1 MNRLTHTMG
10 LPTLVIGTSILR
22 GCWLFQLFAR
32 VADDELAMR
41 FGSGERNGDRAR
53 NVKRS
58 PSCKTRVPSGEKKHG
73 GRLDAISY
81 QRFDAFFGTDVDV
94 DPDFLVIFS
103 RELVKR
109 DGRNN
114 RTLQFP
120 TFAQIH
126 EQARHL
132 QRSNRDTGAIGR
144 TSGILLRMRRNRRP
158 SDARKGVEFEPEPH

>member
-1 MNRLTHTMG
+1 MIEQCVG
-10 LPTLVIGTSILR
+10 QCIGT
-22 GCWLFQLFAR
+22 
-32 VADDELAMR
+32 DDRTAIFSRQWKKSRDPYSSGSFPCIFPAEAVWMQFLISDLMPFLAPT
-41 FGSGERNGDRAR
+41 STWN
-53 NVKRS
+53 
-58 PSCKTRVPSGEKKHG
+58 
-73 GRLDAISY
+73 
-81 QRFDAFFGTDVDV
+81 
-94 DPDFLVIFS
+94 PDFLVIFS